1 MAPETV
7 GHQRP
12 SAPSALEGLGL
23 RELDDQPGLFA
34 QLRRGEGRLGLG
46 ARVLS
51 ASLSGAPF
59 GRKARAAS
67 EERGLCTGAL
77 PALLTGRLTVAYT
90 GFVKT

>member
-46 ARVLS
+46 ARV
-51 ASLSGAPF
+51 GA
-59 GRKARAAS
+59 GSKAPLRAAPGS
-67 EERGLCTGAL
+67 LGASDG
-77 PALLTGRLTVAYT
+77 AVLLTSVE
-90 GFVKT
+90 